1 MDTKKRG
8 LTGRPDRTFDIETG
22 EVQDGALVW
31 IPKRNVSQFG
41 RGWFQMA
48 QDTLKR
54 LNAERKA
61 LGLEGLVVF
70 NALMARLDFENYI
83 QVSQADIAAE
93 VDMKPSNVSKA
104 VSKLLELGFI
114 RRGPK
119 VGRSYTYQLHP
130 ELAWKGKSKN
140 HFQAREAAARRAGP
154 SSRAAGTLRTS
165 RTRWIW
171 TFDELGR
178 LHRGLTLGQPR
189 RACFDRAHGVDAD
202 DALPAVLGLLGV
214 PVVLLGLRDSVPHC
228 LRHLFRRPAHYGRI
242 WPSCPPRTRGGRCR
256 PTRSAAP
263 VSPAGLGNPAGFSR
277 PCA

>member
-1 MDTKKRG
+1 
-8 LTGRPDRTFDIETG
+8 
-22 EVQDGALVW
+22 
-31 IPKRNVSQFG
+31 
-41 RGWFQMA
+41 MA

-119 VGRSYTYQLHP
+119 VGRSYTP
-130 ELAWKGKSKN
+130 TSSPGLAWKGKSKN
-140 HFQAREAAARRAGP
+140 HFKPVRPPARRAGP

-178 LHRGLTLGQPR
+178 PHRG
-189 RACFDRAHGVDAD
+189 
-202 DALPAVLGLLGV
+202 
-214 PVVLLGLRDSVPHC
+214 
-228 LRHLFRRPAHYGRI
+228 
-242 WPSCPPRTRGGRCR
+242 
-256 PTRSAAP
+256 
-263 VSPAGLGNPAGFSR
+263 
-277 PCA
+277 

>member
-1 MDTKKRG
+1 MPQHITGMPQHKNQGQQQGQEDAMDTKKRG

-140 HFQAREAAARRAGP
+140 HFQAREAA
-154 SSRAAGTLRTS
+154 RAAG
-165 RTRWIW
+165 WAII
-171 TFDELGR
+171 E
-178 LHRGLTLGQPR
+178 
-189 RACFDRAHGVDAD
+189 
-202 DALPAVLGLLGV
+202 
-214 PVVLLGLRDSVPHC
+214 
-228 LRHLFRRPAHYGRI
+228 
-242 WPSCPPRTRGGRCR
+242 GGRDATDQ
-256 PTRSAAP
+256 PDQMD
-263 VSPAGLGNPAGFSR
+263 LDL
-277 PCA
+277 